1 MKNSNKRPR
10 VVIVGAGFGGLAAAK
25 RFAGRDV
32 DVTLVDRRNHHVF
45 QPLLYQVAT
54 AALSPADIAGP
65 IRAIFSRAPNIRVL
79 LDEVTGVRTFDG
91 RIELKSGSK
100 LDYDWLILA
109 TGARH
114 SYFGNDEWSAHAPG
128 LKSIEDALAIRRK
141 ILLALEQAETETDR
155 ERRKALLT
163 FVVIGGGPTGVE
175 LAGSIAELA
184 RRSVSRDFRSI
195 TPQCSR
201 VILIEAGE
209 RLLPTFPGELSRAA
223 ERSLEDLGVEVRLN
237 ASVRDVGEGYVE
249 WHGELISTRTAV
261 WAAGVT
267 ASPAAEWLKADHDK
281 NGRVFVERDLRL
293 PGHQNIF
300 AIGDT
305 ANVAGRRGGSL
316 PAVAPVAKQQGRFVA
331 DLILGR
337 RSGDFTY
344 RDFGNLATI
353 GRSRAV
359 IEVGELRLRG
369 LIAWLIWSVAH
380 VWFLIGF
387 RSRLAV
393 TLNWLWNYLTYQRSA
408 RLITGEISS
417 SPLPGRAQPLE
428 RKCA

>member
-1 MKNSNKRPR
+1 MTPANRPH

-25 RFAGRDV
+25 RLAGREV

-65 IRAIFSRAPNIRVL
+65 IRAIFSGSSNIRVL
-79 LDEVTGVRTFDG
+79 LDEVTSVKPFDNHV
-91 RIELKSGSK
+91 ELNRSGK
-100 LDYDWLILA
+100 LRYDWLILA
-109 TGARH
+109 TGSRH
-114 SYFGNDEWSAHAPG
+114 SYFGNDEWSAHALG
-128 LKSIEDALAIRRK
+128 LKSLEDALAIRRK
-141 ILLALEQAETETDR
+141 ILLAFEQAETETDR
-155 ERRKALLT
+155 ERREAMLT

-175 LAGSIAELA
+175 MAGSIAELA
-184 RRSVSRDFRSI
+184 RRSVSRDFRTI

-209 RLLPTFPGELSRAA
+209 RLLPTFPPKLSNSA
-223 ERSLEDLGVEVRLN
+223 EQSLNDLGIEIRLG
-237 ASVRDVGEGYVE
+237 APVRDVGDGYVE
-249 WHGELISTRTAV
+249 WAGELILSRTVV

-281 NGRVFVERDLRL
+281 AGRVLVDRDLRL
-293 PGHQNIF
+293 PRHRNIF
-300 AIGDT
+300 VIGDT
-305 ANVAGRRGGSL
+305 AAAPTRAGGSL
-316 PAVAPVAKQQGRFVA
+316 AGVAPVAKQQGRFA
-331 DLILGR
+331 AERILGR
-337 RSGDFTY
+337 RSGEFVY

-359 IEVGELRLRG
+359 IDMGQVRLSG
-369 LIAWLIWSVAH
+369 FAAWLLWSIAH

-393 TLNWLWNYLTYQRSA
+393 TINWLWNYLTYQRSA
-408 RLITGEISS
+408 RLITGEVAAIQA
-417 SPLPGRAQPLE
+417 PGRAQPLE

>member
-209 RLLPTFPGELSRAA
+209 RLLPTFPAELSRAA

-237 ASVRDVGEGYVE
+237 APVRDVGEGYVE
-249 WHGELISTRTAV
+249 WHGELISTQTAV

-369 LIAWLIWSVAH
+369 FIAWLIWSVAH

>member
-1 MKNSNKRPR
+1 MTPANRPH

-25 RFAGRDV
+25 RLAGREV

-65 IRAIFSRAPNIRVL
+65 IRAIFSGSSNIRVL
-79 LDEVTGVRTFDG
+79 LDEVTSVKPFDNHV
-91 RIELKSGSK
+91 ELNRSGK
-100 LDYDWLILA
+100 LRYDWLILA
-109 TGARH
+109 TGSRH
-114 SYFGNDEWSAHAPG
+114 SYFGNDEWSAHALG
-128 LKSIEDALAIRRK
+128 LKSLEDALAIRRK
-141 ILLALEQAETETDR
+141 ILLALEQAETETDG
-155 ERRKALLT
+155 ERRKAMLT

-175 LAGSIAELA
+175 MAGSIAELA
-184 RRSVSRDFRSI
+184 RRSVSRDFRTI

-209 RLLPTFPGELSRAA
+209 RLLPTFPAKLSNSA
-223 ERSLEDLGVEVRLN
+223 EQSLNDLGIEIPLG
-237 ASVRDVGEGYVE
+237 APVRDVGEGYVE
-249 WHGELISTRTAV
+249 WAGELILSRTVV

-281 NGRVFVERDLRL
+281 AGRVLVDRDLRL
-293 PGHQNIF
+293 PRHRNIF
-300 AIGDT
+300 VIGDT
-305 ANVAGRRGGSL
+305 ASAPARAGGSL
-316 PAVAPVAKQQGRFVA
+316 PAVAPVAKQQGRFA
-331 DLILGR
+331 AERILGR
-337 RSGDFTY
+337 RSGEFVY

-359 IEVGELRLRG
+359 IDMGQVRLSG
-369 LIAWLIWSVAH
+369 FAAWLLWSIAH

-393 TLNWLWNYLTYQRSA
+393 TINWLWNYLTNA
-408 RLITGEISS
+408 A
-417 SPLPGRAQPLE
+417 PA
-428 RKCA
+428 

>member
-1 MKNSNKRPR
+1 MTPANRPH

-25 RFAGRDV
+25 RLAGREV

-65 IRAIFSRAPNIRVL
+65 IRAIFSGASNIRVL
-79 LDEVTGVRTFDG
+79 LDEVTSVKPFDNHV
-91 RIELKSGSK
+91 ELSRSGK
-100 LDYDWLILA
+100 LRYDWLILA
-109 TGARH
+109 TGSRH
-114 SYFGNDEWSAHAPG
+114 SYFGNDQWSAHALG

-155 ERRKALLT
+155 ERRKAMLT

-175 LAGSIAELA
+175 MAGSIAELA
-184 RRSVSRDFRSI
+184 RRSVSRDFRTI

-209 RLLPTFPGELSRAA
+209 RLLPTFPPKLSSSA
-223 ERSLEDLGVEVRLN
+223 EQSLNDLGIEIRLG
-237 ASVRDVGEGYVE
+237 APVRDVGDGYVE
-249 WHGELISTRTAV
+249 WAGELILSRTVV

-281 NGRVFVERDLRL
+281 AGRVFVDGDLCL
-293 PGHQNIF
+293 PGHRNIF
-300 AIGDT
+300 VIGDT
-305 ANVAGRRGGSL
+305 ASAPARAGGSL
-316 PAVAPVAKQQGRFVA
+316 PAVAPVAKQQGRFAA
-331 DLILGR
+331 DRILGR
-337 RSGDFTY
+337 RSGEFAY

-359 IEVGELRLRG
+359 IDMGQVRLSG
-369 LIAWLIWSVAH
+369 FAAWLLWSIAH

-387 RSRLAV
+387 RNRLAV
-393 TLNWLWNYLTYQRSA
+393 TINWLWNYLTYQRSA
-408 RLITGEISS
+408 RLITGEAAATQA
-417 SPLPGRAQPLE
+417 PGRVQPLE

>member
-209 RLLPTFPGELSRAA
+209 RLLPTFPAELSRAA

-237 ASVRDVGEGYVE
+237 APVRDVGEGYVE
-249 WHGELISTRTAV
+249 WHGELISTQTAV